1 MVVATLLFLLFVYIF
16 QFFFSFHFSV
26 VSFPGVIYIYIVKVI
41 VRVQR
46 NECEAELRRIC
57 KVFDFLPENKLSLSR
72 EEERDFRRSNTQL
85 QGKRNKNGS
94 AGKHRQKGGGR
105 KTIYR

>member
-16 QFFFSFHFSV
+16 SFVSFFSLLYHFRELY
-26 VSFPGVIYIYIVKVI
+26 IHIYIVKVI
-41 VRVQR
+41 ILVQR

-72 EEERDFRRSNTQL
+72 EERSEI
-85 QGKRNKNGS
+85 S
-94 AGKHRQKGGGR
+94 IEHS
-105 KTIYR
+105 